1 MDVKEAYRTA
11 VDYIVKNSA
20 YAKNKRNGILMIDHY
35 QETETHFIFPWV
47 PARYPEGTDGTN
59 PPCIVRKSDGYTRFA
74 LPFEFPFTQWAGEIP
89 SLDDDSDL
97 RISAKNFE

>member
-20 YAKNKRNGILMIDHY
+20 YAKNKRSGILMIDHY

-59 PPCIVRKSDGYTRFA
+59 PPCVVRKSDGNTRFS
-74 LPFEFPFTQWAGEIP
+74 LPCGFFISHWAGEIP
-89 SLDDDSDL
+89 SLNDPNDL
-97 RISAKNFE
+97 RIPAEKFE